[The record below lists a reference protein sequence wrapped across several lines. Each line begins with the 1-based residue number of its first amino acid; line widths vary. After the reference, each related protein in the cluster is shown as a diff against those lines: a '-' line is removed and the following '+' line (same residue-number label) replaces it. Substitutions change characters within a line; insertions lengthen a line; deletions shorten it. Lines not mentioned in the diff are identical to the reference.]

1 MSTIKASNI
10 QNGSSSSVNIALN
23 TDGSAT
29 FAQMPVGPTS
39 YLRNRI
45 INGEMRTDQRN
56 GGSSVTP
63 ASGAYTLDRWAVE
76 MTQSSKFSVQQNAGG
91 VTPPTGF
98 TAYLGVTSLSA
109 YSVISSDYFIISQG
123 IEGVNIYDWAWG
135 AAAATPV
142 TLSFWVRS
150 SVTGTYGGT
159 FTNNGAS
166 RNYVFSYTINV
177 ANTWEY
183 KTVTVPGDVTGTWV
197 TNTTAAGVFVRF
209 CFGAGASTQGAVGWT
224 GSLLRTVT
232 GQASVVGTNGATFYV
247 TGVQVEVGSVAT
259 QFERRLYDQEL
270 AMCQRYYELVASSYQ
285 TTNMLS
291 GGASILGVPFKTQK
305 RTSPT
310 CAVFTAPSLVNY
322 SAFSIRTANVY
333 HVEVQA
339 TNASSVTSNF
349 WGAALVSA
357 SAEF

>member
-1 MSTIKASNI
+1 MSTIKTSNL

-56 GGSSVTP
+56 SGGSVTP

-76 MTQSSKFSVQQNAGG
+76 MTQSSKFSVQQNAGS

-135 AAAATPV
+135 TAAATPV

-166 RNYVFSYTINV
+166 RNYIFSYTINV

-197 TNTTAAGVFVRF
+197 TNTTAAGVYVRF

-224 GSLLRTVT
+224 GSVLRTVT

-259 QFERRLYDQEL
+259 PFERRIYSQEL
-270 AMCQRYYELVASSYQ
+270 AMCQRYFAKSGSIYITNQTSATVAATGQGSFPVTMR
-285 TTNMLS
+285 TTPTLS
-291 GGASILGVPFKTQK
+291 ATSTSGLSVNEARDLQLALSI
-305 RTSPT
+305 
-310 CAVFTAPSLVNY
+310 
-322 SAFSIRTANVY
+322 SAFSGYSTGTIT
-333 HVEVQA
+333 
-339 TNASSVTSNF
+339 
-349 WGAALVSA
+349 G
-357 SAEF
+357 SAEL